1 MSAEAIDKLRQR
13 LFQKLVFLRESNDA
27 CPEFSSRINEA
38 LSGIASIPFALKKV
52 DLLERYTVPEIATIK
67 IMARI
72 KILFGFMIRLK
83 IPCVN
88 KAKNSFGKIFL
99 LKNYRQQYVHR
110 AVTSANRRNVVR

>member
-1 MSAEAIDKLRQR
+1 VSAEAIDKLRQR

-67 IMARI
+67 IITRT
-72 KILFGFMIRLK
+72 KILFCFMTRLK

-88 KAKNSFGKIFL
+88 KAKNSFGKIFI

-110 AVTSANRRNVVR
+110 VVPFARRRKVVR